1 MTVGRDDVKVSKY
14 EISEISTVHDVIE
27 VKKGYSVIKVMEAN
41 SHGFTDII
49 ISQDTVIIKY
59 MPTVVYKFVDN
70 AFGLKVRLDTTISID
85 KWRQRVAERENH
97 KL

>member
-27 VKKGYSVIKVMEAN
+27 VKKGNSVIKVMEAN